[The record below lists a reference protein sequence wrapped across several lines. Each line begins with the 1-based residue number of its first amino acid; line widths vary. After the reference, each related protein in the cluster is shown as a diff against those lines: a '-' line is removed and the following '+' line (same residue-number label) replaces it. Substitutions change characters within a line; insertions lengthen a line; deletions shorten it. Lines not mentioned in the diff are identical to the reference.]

1 MFAATTPA
9 NPTPL
14 LSATTVTNPP
24 LSPTGGRSRLRGLSY
39 LRSYTQNLHTR
50 DPIDSSR
57 ASTTSRPAYS
67 RAQSQPSATP
77 ETFTHG
83 QEQTS
88 DATQNTSRRTP
99 SPPNTAGWLPAPA
112 GRTSSARSTIRQQSA
127 ASDAPSSNPAPTV
140 TTTAQSTPA
149 IPRPMTRNRADTA
162 APVLSVRQHSG
173 PRMPTGESVADNETS
188 KAHPTL
194 PSIRFIPHFD
204 PRANR
209 PSLSFPAITRTLP
222 GDSSIIRVGRYSERE
237 NAPEINPSVP
247 SHAPVGFK
255 SKVVSRRHCEFWCAN
270 NQWFIKDVK
279 SSSGTFLNHL
289 RLSPPGIESRAY
301 PVNDGDVVQLG
312 IDFRG
317 GEEMIFRCVK
327 IRIECN
333 RGWQKALNNFKY
345 VVCTMLRCMKLTMQ
359 QQKDPQATP
368 QSDSKTKRLGYC
380 LGQ

>member
-1 MFAATTPA
+1 MFTATTPA
-9 NPTPL
+9 NQTPL
-14 LSATTVTNPP
+14 LSAATVANPP

-39 LRSYTQNLHTR
+39 LRSYTQNLHQR
-50 DPIDSSR
+50 DPSESSSR
-57 ASTTSRPAYS
+57 GTRPAFP
-67 RAQSQPSATP
+67 RAQSQPSPTA
-77 ETFTHG
+77 ETYTHD
-83 QEQTS
+83 QEQT
-88 DATQNTSRRTP
+88 QNTTSRRTP
-99 SPPNTAGWLPAPA
+99 SPPNPSGWLPAPA
-112 GRTSSARSTIRQQSA
+112 GRTASARPTIRQQST
-127 ASDAPSSNPAPTV
+127 ASEAPSSNPAPTV

-162 APVLSVRQHSG
+162 APVLSVRQQAG
-173 PRMPTGESVADNETS
+173 PRMTGGDAANDNETTS
-188 KAHPTL
+188 TAHPTL

-222 GDSSIIRVGRYSERE
+222 GESSIIRVGRYSERE

-345 VVCTMLRCMKLTMQ
+345 VVCTM
-359 QQKDPQATP
+359 
-368 QSDSKTKRLGYC
+368 
-380 LGQ
+380 